1 MILQELARHYEVLL
15 KQEKVFPPGWC
26 QAKVSYALELDREG
40 QLVGVISQ
48 KIPEQRGKKEVQ
60 VPKPMK
66 VPEMVT
72 RSSGVAANFL
82 CDNAK
87 YLLGIDKD
95 GTNQRLIQCFEAAKE
110 LHLAV
115 LQEVDN
121 EAAQAVKKFFLT
133 WKPEKAGANP
143 ELSEKWAEV
152 TEGGNLVFLVNHQY
166 AQDNEEIQT
175 AWAKASKTGETGVE
189 GLCLVTGEKTEISR
203 IHSAIKRVQGA
214 QSSGAALVS
223 FNAPAFESYGK
234 EQSYNAPVGKYAM
247 FAYTTALNHLLAQ
260 REYVFTMGD
269 TAIVFWSENGEEVYQ
284 RTFLDFM
291 NPGEG
296 NREQI
301 KDFFENLQ
309 KGREIDFEGMR
320 LNPEEKFYILGLSPN
335 AARLSVRFF
344 YRNTFGKIISNIQ
357 RHYTEMEIVR
367 PSWDE
372 RERLGVWSLLME
384 TVNQKAREKKPLAN
398 MTAAVFEAILSGGKY
413 PENLYGNTLIRI
425 RAEQG
430 RVTRGRA
437 AIIKA
442 YFIRNRE
449 NQEIKEGAFV
459 ALNENCKNIA
469 YILGREF
476 AVLEAIQQEANPS
489 INTTIK
495 DRYFNSACATPGLVF
510 PVLLKLKENHIRKI
524 EAEGRK
530 IYFEKMLTELQGN
543 IEVAEGQKEAYPKR
557 LSLEEQGMFIL
568 GYYHQLQKR
577 FAKKEEQ

>member
-15 KQEKVFPPGWC
+15 KQEKVIPQGWC
-26 QAKVSYALELDREG
+26 QANVSYALELDREG

-189 GLCLVTGEKTEISR
+189 GLCLVAGEKTEISR
-203 IHSAIKRVQGA
+203 IHSAIKGVQGA

-309 KGREIDFEGMR
+309 KGKAKIVKELVGQAVEQGIPAKEVLEKGLLAGMDVVG
-320 LNPEEKFYILGLSPN
+320 EKFKNNEVFVPEVLV
-335 AARLSVRFF
+335 AARAMNMGASVLKPLLADGEQ
-344 YRNTFGKIISNIQ
+344 TSAGKVCIGTVKGDLHDIGKNLVKMM
-357 RHYTEMEIVR
+357 MEGKGLEVV
-367 PSWDE
+367 D
-372 RERLGVWSLLME
+372 LGTDVSPE
-384 TVNQKAREKKPLAN
+384 TYVETAVNQNCQIICCSALLTTTMPVMGEVVKAAEKAGIRDKVKIMIGGAPVTEAFCEQIGADKY
-398 MTAAVFEAILSGGKY
+398 TPDAAS
-413 PENLYGNTLIRI
+413 
-425 RAEQG
+425 
-430 RVTRGRA
+430 A
-437 AIIKA
+437 ADA
-442 YFIRNRE
+442 
-449 NQEIKEGAFV
+449 
-459 ALNENCKNIA
+459 
-469 YILGREF
+469 
-476 AVLEAIQQEANPS
+476 
-489 INTTIK
+489 
-495 DRYFNSACATPGLVF
+495 
-510 PVLLKLKENHIRKI
+510 
-524 EAEGRK
+524 
-530 IYFEKMLTELQGN
+530 
-543 IEVAEGQKEAYPKR
+543 
-557 LSLEEQGMFIL
+557 
-568 GYYHQLQKR
+568 
-577 FAKKEEQ
+577 